1 MLTETGSHAINY
13 LPSKLKLAVS
23 YRAKAKVSLNKTSL
37 PNLIRRTIVKRADQA
52 FAHADHQFDP
62 LNTADQKAIPY

>member
-1 MLTETGSHAINY
+1 MLTQTGPDVSNY
-13 LPSKLKLAVS
+13 LPSNLKLGAS
-23 YRAKAKVSLNKTSL
+23 YTAKAKVLLKKTTL

-62 LNTADQKAIPY
+62 LNTADQKAIRY